1 MKVEVVYVAYDDTR
15 FNSPAECKEYEN
27 RARTLMNEFNSHV
40 LLMDMHKSLILCPGG
55 LDLEEMITWFQ
66 IAFPNCEY
74 ININTVLSNDVIT
87 FIKHYFGFSFPENKV
102 GLYKY
107 DYYED
112 EWVSA
117 D

>member
-15 FNSPAECKEYEN
+15 FNSPEECKEYEN
-27 RARTLMNEFNSHV
+27 HAKTLMNEFNDHV

-55 LDLEEMITWFQ
+55 LDLEIMMEWLYHAFGNCSYVYINTKLPDDV
-66 IAFPNCEY
+66 IAFIEHN
-74 ININTVLSNDVIT
+74 
-87 FIKHYFGFSFPENKV
+87 FGFSFPENKV